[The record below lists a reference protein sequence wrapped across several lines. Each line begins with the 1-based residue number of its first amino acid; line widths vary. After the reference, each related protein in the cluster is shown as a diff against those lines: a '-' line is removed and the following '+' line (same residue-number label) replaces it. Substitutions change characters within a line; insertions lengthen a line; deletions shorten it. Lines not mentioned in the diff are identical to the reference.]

1 MSAFQATIR
10 ADSLPVTP
18 GAVSNASLSTNADLV
33 RSKMKQEPL
42 TAYPVALTGFRI
54 WDAPQTLLPNPSAT
68 DDLGLYGGTF
78 GTDSPTIQTFDLK
91 TAGASTLRARIQLK
105 LPPEYE
111 AGETVTLRVS
121 AGMLTTIADVSA
133 TIDVEAHEID
143 RIGAVG
149 SDLVTTA
156 ALDIN
161 NLVLANKD
169 FVITP
174 TTLAPGD
181 MLDIR
186 ITMAINDASEVT
198 AVIGLIGAVELL
210 CDIRG

>member
-1 MSAFQATIR
+1 MF
-10 ADSLPVTP
+10 
-18 GAVSNASLSTNADLV
+18 
-33 RSKMKQEPL
+33 
-42 TAYPVALTGFRI
+42 
-54 WDAPQTLLPNPSAT
+54 DAPQTLLPNPSAT

-91 TAGASTLRARIQLK
+91 AAGPSTLRARIQLA

-111 AGETVTLRVS
+111 AGETVTLRIS
-121 AGMLTTIADVSA
+121 AGMLTTVADVSA

-149 SDLVTTA
+149 SDLVTTS

-161 NLVLANKD
+161 NLALADKD
-169 FVITP
+169 FTITP
-174 TTLAPGD
+174 TGLAAGD

-186 ITMAINDASEVT
+186 ITLAINDAATGT